1 MPNGSTRSHAA
12 RYAQPM
18 PIGLLTGLGAA
29 LAWGTMDIASALAS
43 RRIGSLRVVAGVQ
56 LVGAT
61 ILVVVAL
68 LTRTPVPS
76 DPTALALSA
85 LLGLIGAG
93 AYLAYFTGL
102 RVGPIAVV
110 SGVVAA
116 YGGLT
121 VVLSVV
127 LRGESLTALQAL
139 GASVATVGVILTGI
153 AFEGHWRST
162 RLAGP
167 GVIFSIVALI
177 LFAMMA
183 ITTDVAIGYADWLQV
198 LLVSRLVN
206 ATLGLVVVGIVVW
219 LAARQTRAA
228 TGDSSAKAFIVPS
241 RRVVATVVLAGML
254 DVAGLAMFAFGISE
268 APTWLVGL
276 ASSFGPAVT
285 IIIAVAF
292 LGERLK
298 PIQWFGLS
306 GVAVGM
312 VLIAIP

>member
-1 MPNGSTRSHAA
+1 
-12 RYAQPM
+12 M

-61 ILVVVAL
+61 ILIVVAL
-68 LTRTPVPS
+68 LTSTGVPT
-76 DPTALALSA
+76 DPTAVALSA

-93 AYLAYFTGL
+93 AYLSYFTGL

-127 LRGESLTALQAL
+127 LRGETLTTLQAL
-139 GASVATVGVILTGI
+139 GASVATIGVILTGI

-162 RLAGP
+162 RFAGP
-167 GVIFSIVALI
+167 GVVFSVIALI

-183 ITTDVAIGYADWLQV
+183 ITTDVAIEHAAWLQV
-198 LLVSRLVN
+198 LLVSRIVN
-206 ATLGLVVVGIVVW
+206 AALGVVVVGIVVW
-219 LAARQTRAA
+219 MAARSAV
-228 TGDSSAKAFIVPS
+228 DDPSAKAMIVPS
-241 RRVVATVVLAGML
+241 RRVLATVVLAGML
-254 DVAGLAMFAFGISE
+254 DVSGLALFAFGISQ

>member
-1 MPNGSTRSHAA
+1 
-12 RYAQPM
+12 M

-29 LAWGTMDIASALAS
+29 LAWGCMDIASALAS
-43 RRIGSLRVVAGVQ
+43 RQIGSLRVVAGVQ

-61 ILVVVAL
+61 ILIVVAL
-68 LTRTPVPS
+68 LTSTGLPS

-102 RVGPIAVV
+102 RAGPIAVV

-127 LRGESLTALQAL
+127 LRGETLTTLQAV
-139 GASVATVGVILTGI
+139 GASIATIGVILTGI

-198 LLVSRLVN
+198 LLVSRVVN
-206 ATLGLVVVGIVVW
+206 ATLGIVVVGIVVW
-219 LAARQTRAA
+219 LAARRARA
-228 TGDSSAKAFIVPS
+228 RAVPGDPSAQVIVVPS
-241 RRVVATVVLAGML
+241 RRVVAIIVLAGML
-254 DVAGLAMFAFGISE
+254 DVAGLAVFAFGISV

-285 IIIAVAF
+285 ILIAVAF

-312 VLIAIP
+312 IAIAIP

>member
-1 MPNGSTRSHAA
+1 
-12 RYAQPM
+12 M

-29 LAWGTMDIASALAS
+29 LAWGSMDIASALAS

-68 LTRTPVPS
+68 LTSTGLPS

-127 LRGESLTALQAL
+127 LRGETLTTLQAL

-167 GVIFSIVALI
+167 GVIFSIVALV

-198 LLVSRLVN
+198 LLVSRVVN
-206 ATLGLVVVGIVVW
+206 ATLGLVVVGLVVW
-219 LAARQTRAA
+219 LAARRVRADP
-228 TGDSSAKAFIVPS
+228 GDPEAHAIIVPS
-241 RRVVATVVLAGML
+241 RRVLATVVLAGVL
-254 DVAGLAMFAFGISE
+254 DVAGLAVFAYGIST

-285 IIIAVAF
+285 ILIAVAF

-312 VLIAIP
+312 VAIAIP

>member
-1 MPNGSTRSHAA
+1 
-12 RYAQPM
+12 M

-43 RRIGSLRVVAGVQ
+43 RVIGSLRVTAGVQ
-56 LVGAT
+56 VVGAT
-61 ILVVVAL
+61 ILIVVAI
-68 LTRTPVPS
+68 LTSTAIPS
-76 DPTALALSA
+76 DPAALAYSA

-93 AYLAYFTGL
+93 AYFAYFTGL

-110 SGVVAA
+110 SGMVAA

-127 LRGESLTALQAL
+127 LRGETLTTLQAL
-139 GASVATVGVILTGI
+139 GAGVATVGVILTGV
-153 AFEGHWRST
+153 AFDGGWRST
-162 RLAGP
+162 RFAGP
-167 GVIFSIVALI
+167 GVVFAVAALI

-183 ITTDVAIGYADWLQV
+183 ITTDVAIEYADWLQV
-198 LLVSRLVN
+198 LLVSRIVN
-206 ATLGLVVVGIVVW
+206 ATLGILLVIGVVLVADRRRKAVAAGTDGPSPQEAAPAIPVGRV
-219 LAARQTRAA
+219 LAA
-228 TGDSSAKAFIVPS
+228 IL
-241 RRVVATVVLAGML
+241 LAGTL
-254 DVAGLAMFAFGISE
+254 DVIGLASFGYGLAN

-285 IIIAVAF
+285 ILIAVAF

-312 VLIAIP
+312 IAIAIP

>member
-1 MPNGSTRSHAA
+1 MPL
-12 RYAQPM
+12 
-18 PIGLLTGLGAA
+18 GLLTGLAAA

-43 RRIGSLRVVAGVQ
+43 RQIGSLRVVAGVQ

-68 LTRTPVPS
+68 LTSTAIPT

-85 LLGLIGAG
+85 LLGLIGGG
-93 AYLAYFTGL
+93 AYFAYFTGL
-102 RVGPIAVV
+102 RVGPITVV

-127 LRGESLTALQAL
+127 LRGETLTPLQAV
-139 GASVATVGVILTGI
+139 GASIATIGVILTGI
-153 AFEGHWRST
+153 VFEGNWRNT
-162 RLAGP
+162 RFAGP
-167 GVIFSIVALI
+167 GVIFAIAGLI

-183 ITTDVAIGYADWLQV
+183 ITTDVAIEYADWLQV

-206 ATLGLVVVGIVVW
+206 ATIGVLVVGFVVW
-219 LAARQTRAA
+219 LAARRRPGDPLA
-228 TGDSSAKAFIVPS
+228 TPLIVPTK
-241 RRVVATVVLAGML
+241 RVLAMVVLAGVL
-254 DVAGLAMFAFGISE
+254 DVAGLAVFAFGLAN

-298 PIQWFGLS
+298 RIQWLGLA

-312 VLIAIP
+312 VAIAIP

>member
-1 MPNGSTRSHAA
+1 
-12 RYAQPM
+12 M

-68 LTRTPVPS
+68 LTSTALPS

-127 LRGESLTALQAL
+127 LRGETLTTLQAV
-139 GASVATVGVILTGI
+139 GASIATIGVILTGI

-167 GVIFSIVALI
+167 GVIFSIVALV

-198 LLVSRLVN
+198 LLVSRVVN

-219 LAARQTRAA
+219 LAARRARAA
-228 TGDSSAKAFIVPS
+228 APGDEPRPAMVVPS

-254 DVAGLAMFAFGISE
+254 DVAGLAVFAYGIST

-285 IIIAVAF
+285 ILIAVAF

-306 GVAVGM
+306 GVAIGM
-312 VLIAIP
+312 IAIAVP

>member
-1 MPNGSTRSHAA
+1 MPL
-12 RYAQPM
+12 
-18 PIGLLTGLGAA
+18 GLLTGLGAA

-43 RRIGSLRVVAGVQ
+43 RQIGSLRVVAGVQ
-56 LVGAT
+56 VVGAS
-61 ILVVVAL
+61 ILVAVAL
-68 LTRTPVPS
+68 LTKTAIPTDS
-76 DPTALALSA
+76 TALALSA
-85 LLGLIGAG
+85 LLGLIGGG
-93 AYLAYFTGL
+93 AYFAYFTGL

-127 LRGESLTALQAL
+127 LRGETLTLLQAL
-139 GASVATVGVILTGI
+139 GAATATIGVILTGI
-153 AFEGHWRST
+153 AFEGNWRST
-162 RLAGP
+162 RFAGP
-167 GVIFSIVALI
+167 GVIFSIVALV

-183 ITTDVAIGYADWLQV
+183 ITTDVAIEYADWLQV
-198 LLVSRLVN
+198 LLVSRIVN
-206 ATLGLVVVGIVVW
+206 ATLGVLVVGFVVW
-219 LAARQTRAA
+219 LAARRRPGGPLVAPV
-228 TGDSSAKAFIVPS
+228 IVPT
-241 RRVVATVVLAGML
+241 RRVLVTVVLAGVL
-254 DVAGLAMFAFGISE
+254 DVAGLAMFAFGLAN

>member
-1 MPNGSTRSHAA
+1 
-12 RYAQPM
+12 M

-61 ILVVVAL
+61 ILVVVAI
-68 LTRTPVPS
+68 LTSTALPS

-127 LRGESLTALQAL
+127 LRGETLTTLQAL
-139 GASVATVGVILTGI
+139 GASIATIGVILTGI

-167 GVIFSIVALI
+167 GVIFSIVALV

-198 LLVSRLVN
+198 LLVSRVVN

-219 LAARQTRAA
+219 LAARRARA
-228 TGDSSAKAFIVPS
+228 RRPGDPPA
-241 RRVVATVVLAGML
+241 RRRHRAIPAGRWRSCSWPGIL
-254 DVAGLAMFAFGISE
+254 DVAGLAVFAYGISV
-268 APTWLVGL
+268 APDL
-276 ASSFGPAVT
+276 AGRAGVVVRAGGHHPHRRGVPRRTPQAHPVVRAERRRRRDDRDRHPVRVKPA
-285 IIIAVAF
+285 
-292 LGERLK
+292 G
-298 PIQWFGLS
+298 
-306 GVAVGM
+306 
-312 VLIAIP
+312 

>member
-1 MPNGSTRSHAA
+1 
-12 RYAQPM
+12 M

-56 LVGAT
+56 LVGAS
-61 ILVVVAL
+61 ILVLVAL
-68 LTRTPVPS
+68 LTSTALPS

-93 AYLAYFTGL
+93 AYLSYFTGL

-127 LRGESLTALQAL
+127 LRGETLTTLQAL
-139 GASVATVGVILTGI
+139 GAAIATVGVILTGI

-167 GVIFSIVALI
+167 GVIFSIVALV

-198 LLVSRLVN
+198 LLISRVVN
-206 ATLGLVVVGIVVW
+206 ATLGIVVVGIVVW
-219 LAARQTRAA
+219 LAARRVRAA
-228 TGDSSAKAFIVPS
+228 TGDETVAAVIVPS
-241 RRVVATVVLAGML
+241 RRVVATVILAGML
-254 DVAGLAMFAFGISE
+254 DVAGLAVFAYGISV

-298 PIQWFGLS
+298 GIQWFGLC

>member
-1 MPNGSTRSHAA
+1 M
-12 RYAQPM
+12 M

-56 LVGAT
+56 LVGALV
-61 ILVVVAL
+61 LVVVAL
-68 LTRTPVPS
+68 LTSTALPS

-93 AYLAYFTGL
+93 AYLSYFTGL

-127 LRGESLTALQAL
+127 LRGETLTTVQAL
-139 GASVATVGVILTGI
+139 GASIATIGVILTGI

-183 ITTDVAIGYADWLQV
+183 IATDVAIGYADWLQV
-198 LLVSRLVN
+198 LLVSRVVN

-219 LAARQTRAA
+219 LAARRAQTA
-228 TGDSSAKAFIVPS
+228 TDGDAGAKTFIVPC
-241 RRVVATVVLAGML
+241 RRVVATVILAGIL
-254 DVAGLAMFAFGISE
+254 DVAGLAVFAYGISV

-306 GVAVGM
+306 GVATGM
-312 VLIAIP
+312 VLIALP